1 MTIIVE
7 DGSGVTGA
15 QCYNTVAA
23 LDAYIDERGYTNTY
37 TTQQKESAL
46 VISAKDWIDG
56 RHTFSEDRL
65 TDTQGLEFPRDNEVG
80 LPDDIKLANV
90 KAAYLQLQGLLLVD
104 LASLNTS
111 GTVESESKSV
121 GPLSKSTKYKDG
133 SAQVYARILP
143 ADLTNLLKPYLLNSG
158 GFGRTY
164 RVL

>member
-7 DGSGVTGA
+7 EGSGVTGA

-37 TTQQKESAL
+37 TTEQKESAL

-56 RHTFSEDRL
+56 RHTFAEDRL

-80 LPDDIKLANV
+80 LPDDIKLANL

-104 LASLNTS
+104 LATLNTS

-121 GPLSKSTKYKDG
+121 GTLSKSTKYVDG
-133 SAQVYARILP
+133 SAQIYGRILP
-143 ADLTNLLKPYLLNSG
+143 ADLTTLLKPYLLNSG